1 MAQFDIVIPIY
12 VQDQAMADMT
22 FACIESIYL
31 QATNERIIV
40 VDNGSPYEGMA
51 ALRENIDFY
60 FSEQDGD
67 MRLWLTM
74 PENIGFIKGTNVG
87 IAASTAP
94 FVVLQNNDTIVY
106 DDIYSRMAKVCSQ
119 EGVGVVGPCSSGG
132 WQDVAKLGR
141 MWPAYRDLRLI
152 GQPPQQIAY
161 TLAKAFKGQ
170 LRPCGGEHGMVAFF
184 CAMMRREVIQE
195 VGYLSESFGVGL
207 GDDDDYCARLKQAGY
222 SAVLAMDCYCHHYHR
237 TTFNAL
243 YTNKEI
249 SDMQHDA
256 MDLLHKR
263 YEWKA
268 TT

>member
-22 FACIESIYL
+22 IACFKSIL
-31 QATNERIIV
+31 DVTDQAIIIIV
-40 VDNGSPYEGMA
+40 DNDCNDSLAVDIQMWLGDHT
-51 ALRENIDFY
+51 ENY
-60 FSEQDGD
+60 W
-67 MRLWLTM
+67 WLSM
-74 PENIGFIKGTNVG
+74 PENLGFIKATNVG

-106 DDIYSRMAKVCSQ
+106 DDIYTRMAKVCSQ

-170 LRPCGGEHGMVAFF
+170 SRPCGGEHGMVAFF
-184 CAMMRREVIQE
+184 CAMMRREVIQD

-263 YEWKA
+263 YDWKA